1 LIQEMKL
8 LASCVSNN
16 IMFRNSSHCAQMPSL
31 VLPQVVSMKYN
42 EDLISVWNRESENN
56 EAKRKIEE
64 TMRKVF
70 GLPPGTILE
79 YKAHAAALTSSNH
92 PNPSE

>member
-1 LIQEMKL
+1 
-8 LASCVSNN
+8 
-16 IMFRNSSHCAQMPSL
+16 MPSL